1 MERAKQVKIVIIGA
15 GLIGPRHAESVVK
28 CPDASL
34 YAIVDPSPQAEA
46 VAQRFAVPLY
56 RDIDELLLAATIPT
70 TASQT
75 QQSSAPRTPRT
86 FP

>member
-28 CPDASL
+28 CPGASL

-46 VAQRFAVPLY
+46 VAQRFRVPLY
-56 RDIDELLLAATIPT
+56 RDIDELLGAG
-70 TASQT
+70 
-75 QQSSAPRTPRT
+75 RTSNDNNDQNNNT
-86 FP
+86 FSIRA